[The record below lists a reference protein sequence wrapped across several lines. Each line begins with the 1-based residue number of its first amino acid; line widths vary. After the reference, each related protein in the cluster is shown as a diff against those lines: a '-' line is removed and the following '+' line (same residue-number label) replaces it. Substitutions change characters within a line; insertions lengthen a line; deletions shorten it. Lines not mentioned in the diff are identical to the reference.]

1 MLESRIWALGLRQF
15 SVVNTV
21 FFILSFHPPWAG
33 IRTRDLPIRFVNSAQ
48 DSSCNFSIM
57 VGDTLQCYYAPRVL
71 CLTRLKHSVI
81 CFIGTYFLCQ
91 PYLAS
96 LLFCSRCKENRF
108 IEPNTRCRPRQ
119 SQGLKIQKKTDRQE
133 DLFELL
139 TWDYI
144 FNFTSPGS
152 FVTTMSAG
160 PLLSCFLGASW

>member
-1 MLESRIWALGLRQF
+1 M
-15 SVVNTV
+15 NTV
-21 FFILSFHPPWAG
+21 VSFYNSLHPG
-33 IRTRDLPIRFVNSAQ
+33 LGYEQEIFQNVFVNSAQ